1 MLVHCRRV
9 VNVRSSVRR
18 LLLVLS
24 VASVAVLAA
33 GCSGFEVR
41 NQDAATVNGVAI
53 PTERL
58 TEMTKAQLGQ
68 QQMAQQQQG
77 QQASQDIEGATR
89 QALEGLIQFQLVI
102 DGARKAGITVDEHD
116 VDARME
122 QLKQQVAAQ
131 GQNYQELLETRQ
143 LSENILRDQQR
154 VQLAVDLLAVKL
166 VPYSPDSVL
175 RATLDK
181 RKDDFLEVH
190 VRHVLV
196 KDKQTAARVR
206 QQLVDSGN
214 WSAVA
219 KQRSIDAQ
227 SRNKAGDL
235 GFNARGAT
243 VKEFETAE
251 YDLAAQGDCRGK
263 TSGSCSSPISQPV
276 KTQYGYHVLQVVGVR
291 LPTLNN
297 ELRSKLEPTVKDRR
311 QQAVQRWFEEQLKQ
325 ADVTVNP
332 RFGRW
337 DAEQGKVV
345 DRETAPGAATT
356 TTGGLGGPTPTQP

>member
-1 MLVHCRRV
+1 M
-9 VNVRSSVRR
+9 RR

-131 GQNYQELLETRQ
+131 GQNYEELLQTRQ
-143 LSENILRDQQR
+143 ISEQVLRAQQR
-154 VQLAVDLLAVKL
+154 VQLAVDLVAVKL

-196 KDKQTAARVR
+196 KDKATADKARKE
-206 QQLVDSGN
+206 LVGGDD
-214 WSAVA
+214 WATVA
-219 KQRSIDAQ
+219 KRRSIDTQ
-227 SRNKAGDL
+227 SKEKGGDL
-235 GFNARGAT
+235 GFNAKGAT
-243 VKEFETAE
+243 VKPFETAE
-251 YDLAAQGDCRGK
+251 FALAAQGDCKGK
-263 TSGSCSSPISQPV
+263 TSGSCASPISQPV
-276 KTQYGYHVLQVVGVR
+276 KTQYGFHVIQVVGVR
-291 LPTLNN
+291 LPKLDND
-297 ELRSKLEPTVKDRR
+297 LRAKLEPAVKDRR
-311 QQAVQRWFEEQLKQ
+311 QQAIQSWFDEQVKQ
-325 ADVTVNP
+325 AEVTINP

-337 DAEQGKVV
+337 DAENGKVV
-345 DRETAPGAATT
+345 ERETATGAATT
-356 TTGGLGGPTPTQP
+356 TTTAGSTGTQP

>member
-1 MLVHCRRV
+1 
-9 VNVRSSVRR
+9 VRR

-33 GCSGFEVR
+33 GCSDLGVR

-68 QQMAQQQQG
+68 QQMAAQQQQG

-89 QALEGLIQFQLVI
+89 QALEGLIQFQLVL
-102 DGARKAGITVDEHD
+102 DGARKAGITIDESD

-175 RATLDK
+175 QATLDK

-196 KDKQTAARVR
+196 KDKQTADQVR
-206 QQLVDSGN
+206 QELIDSGD
-214 WSAVA
+214 WSTVA
-219 KQRSIDAQ
+219 RRRSIDTQ
-227 SRNKAGDL
+227 SKNKAGDL
-235 GFNARGAT
+235 GFNAKGAT

-251 YDLAAQGDCRGK
+251 FALAAQGNCKGK
-263 TSGSCSSPISQPV
+263 TSGSCSSPVSQPV
-276 KTQYGYHVLQVVGVR
+276 KTQYGFHVLQVVGVR
-291 LPTLNN
+291 LPALDN

-311 QQAVQRWFEEQLKQ
+311 QQAVQRWFEEQVKQ
-325 ADVTVNP
+325 ANVTVNP

-356 TTGGLGGPTPTQP
+356 TTAGLGGPGPTQP